1 MREPLN
7 PHPLE
12 TSSGTNHFSLFF
24 FLELFLIYIPLDF
37 LVHLQVNVNICVFII
52 LCIHLLFSF
61 WLRWAFVAAH
71 RLSLVAVPGVSSVL
85 VLHGLPCSD
94 FSCRSWAL
102 EWGLWWLRRMSLV
115 TSRHGRSCIRDRNH
129 VSGIG
134 RRILY
139 HWATQGN
146 PVFVLLKDDTIH
158 AVLQL
163 ACWKLQLWR
172 QRAS

>member
-12 TSSGTNHFSLFF
+12 TSSEPTISLFF

-37 LVHLQVNVNICVFII
+37 LVHLQVNVNICVFYII

-61 WLRWAFVAAH
+61 LAALGLCCCTQAFPGYT
-71 RLSLVAVPGVSSVL
+71 VPGVSSVL

-102 EWGLWWLRRMSLV
+102 E
-115 TSRHGRSCIRDRNH
+115 
-129 VSGIG
+129 
-134 RRILY
+134 
-139 HWATQGN
+139 
-146 PVFVLLKDDTIH
+146 
-158 AVLQL
+158 
-163 ACWKLQLWR
+163 
-172 QRAS
+172 